1 MGELLRV
8 TDVVKRFP
16 VGRGLLLRKPTA
28 EVHAVDGVS
37 FAINSGETFALV
49 GESGCGKTT
58 TANLVLRLLDADAGR
73 IEFAGEEITHLRGKR
88 LRELRR
94 DIQMIFQDPV
104 ASLNPRM
111 TVLDIV
117 AEPLVAQ
124 GRRRVATGQVAELL
138 ERVGLDPDHAG
149 RYPHEFSGGQRQ
161 RIGIARAL
169 ALSPKLIVC
178 DEPVSALDVSMRAQV
193 LNLLLDLQRDLG
205 LTYLFISHDLSVV
218 RHVCDRVGVMYL
230 GKIVEVAEREQLFG
244 GALHPYTQA
253 LLSAVPVPDPD
264 VEVNRRRIVLQGEV
278 PSPLH
283 PPAACRFHTRCWK
296 VETICRN
303 ETPELEVRCGLHEA
317 SCHFAEPRTAV
328 EIQA

>member
-73 IEFAGEEITHLRGKR
+73 IEFAGEEITHRTGKR

-124 GRRRVATGQVAELL
+124 GRRRGATGQVAELL

-193 LNLLLDLQRDLG
+193 LNLLLDLQTDLG

-283 PPAACRFHTRCWK
+283 PPPACRFHTRCWK

-303 ETPELEVRCGLHEA
+303 ETPELEVRCGQHKA
-317 SCHFAEPRTAV
+317 SCHFAEPRAAV